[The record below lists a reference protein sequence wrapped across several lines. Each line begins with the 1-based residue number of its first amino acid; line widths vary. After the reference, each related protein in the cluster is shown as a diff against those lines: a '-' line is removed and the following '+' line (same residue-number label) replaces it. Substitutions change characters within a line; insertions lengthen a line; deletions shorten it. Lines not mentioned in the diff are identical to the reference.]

1 VIFGAFIRIFN
12 PFPLNN
18 MTVKPFLWAAFLVLF
33 AAFQSIAQTEAD
45 GALGVWYSEGKES
58 KIEIYKKGDRYFGKV
73 AWVSRK
79 NADGSPVLDVNNPDV
94 KLRSRPI
101 TGIVLMHD
109 FKHAGKNVWEDGK
122 IYDPKNGKT
131 YSCKM
136 TLISKN
142 QLNVRGYV
150 GISLMGRTTTW
161 TRAE

>member
-1 VIFGAFIRIFN
+1 
-12 PFPLNN
+12 
-18 MTVKPFLWAAFLVLF
+18 MTSLKNFLFLIVLLLF
-33 AAFQSIAQTEAD
+33 ASSSSFAQSKAD
-45 GALGVWYSEGKES
+45 GVVGTWYSEGKES
-58 KIEIYKKGDRYFGKV
+58 KIEIYQKGDNYFGKV

-79 NADGSPVLDVNNPDV
+79 NADGTPVQDVNNPDE

-101 TGIVLMHD
+101 AGIIIMRD

-136 TLISKN
+136 TLINKN
-142 QLNVRGYV
+142 QLDVRGYV
-150 GISLMGRTTTW
+150 GISLIGRTTTW